1 MNVPRADLRFRRPV
15 EDDYPRII
23 GVVDE
28 WWEGRRVRSMLP
40 RLWFQHMTGTSWI
53 AEDDDGRLRGFIVAF
68 VSAEYPTA
76 GYVHMIGADPNRRR
90 AGTGRAL
97 YERAF
102 ADLAARGATHVT
114 AVTWREIGAPSRS
127 TARWV
132 SGSTMARERGR
143 SSVRRRTPTTTATA
157 RTGSSSTEISDANH
171 GRGNRRAVGG
181 VEDVHAAVA
190 RCAVDARE
198 VLRCSV
204 AYTACWPRSS

>member
-1 MNVPRADLRFRRPV
+1 MNVPRVALRFRRPV

-28 WWEGRRVRSMLP
+28 WWEGRRVRSILP

-102 ADLAARGATHVT
+102 ADHAARGATHVT
-114 AVTWREIGAPSRS
+114 AVTWP
-127 TARWV
+127 
-132 SGSTMARERGR
+132 
-143 SSVRRRTPTTTATA
+143 
-157 RTGSSSTEISDANH
+157 
-171 GRGNRRAVGG
+171 GNRRSIAFHRAMGFRIDDG
-181 VEDVHAAVA
+181 PGTRSIFGTPAYADYDGDGEDRVVFQ
-190 RCAVDARE
+190 RD
-198 VLRCSV
+198 L
-204 AYTACWPRSS
+204 